1 MFNSKK
7 LFATEAVVD
16 NLLRVES
23 YHILHCPTA
32 IDVYKGKDVLKL
44 KRWSVINFNVIE
56 TKWRNLLLLPHQT
69 APRDPQC

>member
-32 IDVYKGKDVLKL
+32 IECDRRLQRKG
-44 KRWSVINFNVIE
+44 RAE
-56 TKWRNLLLLPHQT
+56 TKKVE
-69 APRDPQC
+69 RDQF